1 VAKVEK
7 KKAIHYQKLVK
18 SYHFL
23 AKKTGRSI
31 KKTAQKNSQH
41 IE

>member
-7 KKAIHYQKLVK
+7 KKAIHYQKMVK

-23 AKKTGRSI
+23 AKKQR
-31 KKTAQKNSQH
+31 
-41 IE
+41 EV

>member
-7 KKAIHYQKLVK
+7 KKAMHYQKLVK

-23 AKKTGRSI
+23 SKKNREKYKENST
-31 KKTAQKNSQH
+31 KKSSTH
-41 IE
+41 

>member
-1 VAKVEK
+1 VAKVQK
-7 KKAIHYQKLVK
+7 KKAMHYQKLVK

-23 AKKTGRSI
+23 AKKTGKSI
-31 KKTAQKNSQH
+31 KKTVRKNPQH

>member
-7 KKAIHYQKLVK
+7 KKAMHYQKLVK

-31 KKTAQKNSQH
+31 KKTVQKNPQN

>member
-7 KKAIHYQKLVK
+7 KKAIHYQKMVK

-23 AKKTGRSI
+23 VKKQG
-31 KKTAQKNSQH
+31 
-41 IE
+41 EV

>member
-7 KKAIHYQKLVK
+7 KKAMHYQKMVK

-23 AKKTGRSI
+23 AKKQG
-31 KKTAQKNSQH
+31 
-41 IE
+41 EV